1 MATVL
6 VNDGDTPHCWRH
18 AASDSVPLA
27 IKSVP
32 PRPVTPVFPTRP
44 STRPPWLFST
54 SGSRIWT
61 VCRSSINYGD
71 GPKHP

>member
-6 VNDGDTPHCWRH
+6 VIDDDTALLAACRVGLRALGHQVRTAATGDAGLSD
-18 AASDSVPLA
+18 AAIYP
-27 IKSVP
+27 
-32 PRPVTPVFPTRP
+32 
-44 STRPPWLFST
+44 PPWLFST

>member
-6 VNDGDTPHCWRH
+6 VIDDDTALL
-18 AASDSVPLA
+18 AASASDCALA
-27 IKSVP
+27 IKSVL

-44 STRPPWLFST
+44 SIRPPWLFST

-61 VCRSSINYGD
+61 ECRSSINYGD
-71 GPKHP
+71 GPKYP

>member
-6 VNDGDTPHCWRH
+6 VIDDDTALL
-18 AASDSVPLA
+18 AACRVGLLPLA
-27 IKSVP
+27 IKSVL